1 MIRIS
6 PVIVLAAVAGLC
18 AAPVLHAQSLDT
30 QRPAIRDALA
40 AAEAGR
46 VDAASAS
53 LARHPLYGWVE
64 FAALR
69 RDPDAISTAQAQAF
83 LARYDGQAVAGQFRS
98 LWLAALARRQDWPTF
113 LAAWKPTDSVA
124 LQCAHLQA
132 RQATGRTDAAWTEQ
146 AQSIWRKGA
155 KSLPD
160 GCDRVFDVLASQGG
174 LTPAI
179 RWERIEAAAT
189 ERQTGVMRSAARG
202 LPADEAALASDYAAF
217 IDAVNPR
224 ALNWPRTERS
234 RRMAVHGLARLA
246 QNDPDAAE
254 RALPQYADA
263 LGMGERERGQVLYQ
277 IALWTVA
284 SYAPDSARRLGN
296 VPKLL
301 EKAVLPLSLVP
312 SLDEER
318 LATGGSLYGFLA
330 ERYGFTDDFVEQV
343 FEVDHPNS
351 LEREHL
357 KLTAKDNVVR
367 IRGVSVNAEG
377 TAFDSFQQTYPAR
390 EFLFYVSGT
399 SGRRLVEP
407 ARTGPWSVR
416 PFGSGPTTGE

>member
-1 MIRIS
+1 MNDDGTGKTARPLRYQQVYDLVVSLIEEQNLHEGDQLPSTAELAEMADVSVITVRRALDELTHSGKIVRHQGVGTFVAPQRIVS
-6 PVIVLAAVAGLC
+6 EPSRPGALLETLKGHDDGVELATELVSLMVGQ
-18 AAPVLHAQSLDT
+18 PSDNHA
-30 QRPAIRDALA
+30 
-40 AAEAGR
+40 
-46 VDAASAS
+46 
-53 LARHPLYGWVE
+53 
-64 FAALR
+64 AALR
-69 RDPDAISTAQAQAF
+69 IE
-83 LARYDGQAVAGQFRS
+83 AGQ
-98 LWLAALARRQDWPTF
+98 P
-113 LAAWKPTDSVA
+113 V
-124 LQCAHLQA
+124 
-132 RQATGRTDAAWTEQ
+132 
-146 AQSIWRKGA
+146 
-155 KSLPD
+155 
-160 GCDRVFDVLASQGG
+160 
-174 LTPAI
+174 
-179 RWERIEAAAT
+179 WEIC
-189 ERQTGVMRSAARG
+189 
-202 LPADEAALASDYAAF
+202 
-217 IDAVNPR
+217 
-224 ALNWPRTERS
+224 
-234 RRMAVHGLARLA
+234 RL
-246 QNDPDAAE
+246 
-254 RALPQYADA
+254 
-263 LGMGERERGQVLYQ
+263 
-277 IALWTVA
+277 
-284 SYAPDSARRLGN
+284 RRLGN

-416 PFGSGPTTGE
+416 PFGSAPTTGE